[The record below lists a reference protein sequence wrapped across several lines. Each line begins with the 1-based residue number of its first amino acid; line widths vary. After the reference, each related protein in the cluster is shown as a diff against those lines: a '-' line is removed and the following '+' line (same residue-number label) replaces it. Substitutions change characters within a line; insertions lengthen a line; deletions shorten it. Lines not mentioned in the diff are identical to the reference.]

1 MFQRQAFFIRKFSG
15 ISISRT
21 KAIDPIFHHKVQVS
35 YSGCQL
41 STNPFK
47 GQQMQS
53 SSAHQHQLYNK
64 PSTTAEKP
72 EDNEEQMLAEEKP
85 NMKGILKEI
94 EWIFADWV

>member
-1 MFQRQAFFIRKFSG
+1 
-15 ISISRT
+15 
-21 KAIDPIFHHKVQVS
+21 
-35 YSGCQL
+35 
-41 STNPFK
+41 
-47 GQQMQS
+47 MQS